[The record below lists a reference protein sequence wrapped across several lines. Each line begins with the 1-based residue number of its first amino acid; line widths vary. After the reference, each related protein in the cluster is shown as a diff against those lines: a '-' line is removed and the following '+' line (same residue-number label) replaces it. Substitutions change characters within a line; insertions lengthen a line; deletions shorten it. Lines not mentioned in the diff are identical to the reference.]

1 MRQDE
6 LRGERDVLLASLE
19 DLERERDAGDL
30 SEEDYA
36 LLRGRYT
43 ARAAEVLRA
52 LEETSVPRFPVG
64 NEPPEAAS
72 ASVPHPGRRSHRR
85 RWMAI
90 VGASAVVVAAAS
102 VLLVTRSA
110 SSRLPGQTATG
121 SVSLSRQ
128 QQLRRDLAQAQ
139 ALEAQGN
146 AAGALELYH
155 QVLEKDPAQQE
166 ALAESGWLEYEAGVQ
181 AKDAKLLS
189 QGQSDEEKA
198 ERADPSAFSSHLYL
212 GSMLLVEGNAKGAV
226 AQYRSFLADSP
237 PTSVVRSAEPFVERA
252 FKDAGLAPPPMP

>member
-72 ASVPHPGRRSHRR
+72 ASVPHPGRRSLRCSMKR
-85 RWMAI
+85 KI
-90 VGASAVVVAAAS
+90 
-102 VLLVTRSA
+102 
-110 SSRLPGQTATG
+110 AT
-121 SVSLSRQ
+121 SKR
-128 QQLRRDLAQAQ
+128 
-139 ALEAQGN
+139 
-146 AAGALELYH
+146 
-155 QVLEKDPAQQE
+155 
-166 ALAESGWLEYEAGVQ
+166 
-181 AKDAKLLS
+181 
-189 QGQSDEEKA
+189 
-198 ERADPSAFSSHLYL
+198 
-212 GSMLLVEGNAKGAV
+212 
-226 AQYRSFLADSP
+226 
-237 PTSVVRSAEPFVERA
+237 
-252 FKDAGLAPPPMP
+252 

>member
-1 MRQDE
+1 
-6 LRGERDVLLASLE
+6 
-19 DLERERDAGDL
+19 
-30 SEEDYA
+30 
-36 LLRGRYT
+36 
-43 ARAAEVLRA
+43 
-52 LEETSVPRFPVG
+52 
-64 NEPPEAAS
+64 
-72 ASVPHPGRRSHRR
+72 
-85 RWMAI
+85 MAI